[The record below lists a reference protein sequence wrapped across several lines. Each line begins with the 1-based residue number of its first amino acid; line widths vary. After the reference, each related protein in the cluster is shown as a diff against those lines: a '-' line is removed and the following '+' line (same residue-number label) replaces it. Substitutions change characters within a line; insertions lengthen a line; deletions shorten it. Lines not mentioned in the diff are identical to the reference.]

1 MERIFQISAVILAG
15 IAAYFLWNDNGDGA
29 FVAAVL
35 GAVSFFLS
43 IRFQVKGRMKIR
55 EEEEEAKRM
64 LAGMENANFPALEEE
79 FETEINPISQPRATD
94 RERL

>member
-15 IAAYFLWNDNGDGA
+15 IAAYFLWNDNGDDA

-55 EEEEEAKRM
+55 EEEEAKRR
-64 LAGMENANFPALEEE
+64 LAESENADFAELEEG
-79 FETEINPISQPRATD
+79 FETEIHPISRPRATD